1 MSSFSSL
8 GIGLGG
14 NVDVN
19 GLIKASVD
27 AVKMPITEAGGL
39 QQQAT
44 ITQAKVSAF
53 GQLKSMVSTLSD
65 ALGKLTS
72 VTGWNGV
79 TATSSKSDVISATAV
94 GGAAA
99 TSFSVEVQNLAKAQ
113 TTISSSLQPS
123 GQAVGAGTLK
133 LEIGTWAGSPQTF
146 TAGSASPV
154 SIDVSATDTLSDIAG
169 KINGASG
176 AGVTATILN
185 DANGERLMLTS
196 KSTGDAAGF
205 RLSVTSDA
213 DGSTSD
219 NAGLSR
225 LVNGASTTYG
235 SNANGKV
242 NGIAVT
248 SATNAFTNVVAGVTF
263 TATSTTTDPVT
274 ITVAKDTSAVKA
286 NVQAFV
292 TAYNAL
298 NSALNADTAY
308 DQSTK
313 TGALLQGDSSA
324 VTLQDTLRTA
334 LQAVVGNGSLRT
346 LSDIGVVVDG
356 GSGNVTPDGSLRLDS
371 SKFDSAMAN
380 PDDVKAFFRG
390 PDDGST
396 TDGFAE
402 QFKSVT
408 TQLLDTGGFFATKDQ
423 TYADALKRNAQDTQ
437 DINDRADR
445 LQASL
450 TQRYTALDT
459 QMASLNALSSYVGQ
473 QIGVWNKML

>member
-1 MSSFSSL
+1 MASFSSL

-72 VTGWNGV
+72 VTGWNSV
-79 TATSSKSDVISATAV
+79 SATSSKSDVISATAV

-99 TSFSVEVQNLAKAQ
+99 TSFDVQVQNLAKAQ
-113 TTISSSLQPS
+113 TTISESLQPP

-133 LEIGTWAGSPQTF
+133 LEIGTWAGSPKAF
-146 TAGSASPV
+146 TAGSAAPV
-154 SIDVSATDTLSDIAG
+154 SIDISATDTLSDIAG
-169 KINGASG
+169 KINGSSG

-185 DANGERLMLTS
+185 DSNGERLMLTS

-205 RLSVTSDA
+205 RLSVTQDA
-213 DGSTSD
+213 DGNTSD

-225 LVNGASTTYG
+225 LVNNSSTQYG
-235 SNANGKV
+235 SNANGTV
-242 NGIAVT
+242 DGVAVT
-248 SATNAFTNVVAGVTF
+248 SATNAFANVVAGVTF
-263 TATSTTTDPVT
+263 TATATTTDPVT
-274 ITVAKDTSAVKA
+274 ITVAKDTSAVQA

-313 TGALLQGDSSA
+313 TGALLQGDSST

-334 LQAVVGNGSLRT
+334 LQTVVGSGTLRN

-356 GSGNVTPDGSLRLDS
+356 GSGNVSPDGSLRLDS
-371 SKFDSAMAN
+371 AKFSAAMAN

-390 PDDGST
+390 SDDGNG
-396 TDGFAE
+396 TDGFASK
-402 QFKSVT
+402 FKVT
-408 TQLLDTGGFFATKDQ
+408 TSRLLDSSGFFATKSK
-423 TYADALKRNAQDTQ
+423 TYDAALKRNAQDTQ
-437 DINDRADR
+437 TILDRADR
-445 LQASL
+445 LQKSL
-450 TQRYTALDT
+450 TDRYTALDT
-459 QMASLNALSSYVGQ
+459 KMSGLNALNAYIGQ
-473 QIGVWNKML
+473 QVTAWNKSR

>member
-79 TATSSKSDVISATAV
+79 TATSSKNDVISATAV

-133 LEIGTWAGSPQTF
+133 LEAGTWAGSPQTF

-205 RLSVTSDA
+205 RLSVTNDA

-225 LVNGASTTYG
+225 LVNGATTTYG
-235 SNANGKV
+235 SNANGKPGKIVSMPV
-242 NGIAVT
+242 NVGKGGSNIE
-248 SATNAFTNVVAGVTF
+248 SK
-263 TATSTTTDPVT
+263 PV
-274 ITVAKDTSAVKA
+274 
-286 NVQAFV
+286 NVQTQNRPIRINNGVKITNNPATRVQVQNNVQNHRPQVNTMPSRMVSSNNNFR
-292 TAYNAL
+292 
-298 NSALNADTAY
+298 
-308 DQSTK
+308 QSMN
-313 TGALLQGDSSA
+313 
-324 VTLQDTLRTA
+324 
-334 LQAVVGNGSLRT
+334 QAPSMNGGGN
-346 LSDIGVVVDG
+346 
-356 GSGNVTPDGSLRLDS
+356 NH
-371 SKFDSAMAN
+371 
-380 PDDVKAFFRG
+380 RG
-390 PDDGST
+390 
-396 TDGFAE
+396 F
-402 QFKSVT
+402 
-408 TQLLDTGGFFATKDQ
+408 
-423 TYADALKRNAQDTQ
+423 
-437 DINDRADR
+437 
-445 LQASL
+445 
-450 TQRYTALDT
+450 
-459 QMASLNALSSYVGQ
+459 MH
-473 QIGVWNKML
+473 

>member
-99 TSFSVEVQNLAKAQ
+99 TSFRVEVQNLAKAQ
-113 TTISSSLQPS
+113 STISSSLQPS

-133 LEIGTWAGSPQTF
+133 LEIGTWAGSPQAF
-146 TAGSASPV
+146 TAGSDASV
-154 SIDVSATDTLSDIAG
+154 SIDISATDKLSDIAG

-176 AGVTATILN
+176 AGVTATIIN

-225 LVNGASTTYG
+225 LVNGASTEYG

-274 ITVAKDTSAVKA
+274 VTVAKDTSAVKA

-298 NSALNADTAY
+298 NSALNDATSY
-308 DQSTK
+308 DKSTK
-313 TGALLQGDSSA
+313 TSALLQGDSAA
-324 VTLQDTLRTA
+324 VNLQNTLRTA
-334 LQAVVGNGSLRT
+334 LTAVVGNGSLRT
-346 LSDIGVVVDG
+346 LSDIGVVIDG
-356 GSGNVTPDGSLRLDS
+356 GSGNVTPDGSLRLDGA
-371 SKFDSAMAN
+371 KFDSAMAN

-390 PDDGST
+390 PDDGAA

-408 TQLLDTGGFFATKDQ
+408 SQLLDTGGFFATKAQ